1 MPARFVSVISL
12 RLNRSDRPVRSSFE
26 EQHERGPDG
35 GPCSTLFI
43 ANLGPNCTEDE
54 LRQTFSVYAGFNMV
68 KIRSRGG
75 MPVTFADFDEV
86 EQATKVMEQL
96 QGSMLSSSDRGG
108 MHIE

>member
-1 MPARFVSVISL
+1 
-12 RLNRSDRPVRSSFE
+12 

-54 LRQTFSVYAGFNMV
+54 LRQTFLVCWIHMV

-108 MHIE
+108 MHI

>member
-1 MPARFVSVISL
+1 M
-12 RLNRSDRPVRSSFE
+12 
-26 EQHERGPDG
+26 
-35 GPCSTLFI
+35 

-75 MPVTFADFDEV
+75 MPVTFADFDVV

-108 MHIE
+108 MHIEYARSKMRKH